1 MNQDMLIKNTV
12 FILLCNTGKDFNDWG
27 MPKPS
32 DNKVLNIEVNC
43 TINGIEVDF
52 VRLVH
57 EFNSSFEGRVKE
69 AVQEIV
75 KTQLQDL
82 IESMS
87 KIARSIGNTEKELQL
102 SNIYFDK

>member
-1 MNQDMLIKNTV
+1 
-12 FILLCNTGKDFNDWG
+12 
-27 MPKPS
+27 
-32 DNKVLNIEVNC
+32 
-43 TINGIEVDF
+43 
-52 VRLVH
+52 
-57 EFNSSFEGRVKE
+57 
-69 AVQEIV
+69 VQEIV